1 MKTIFVST
9 FITVSMAFSGIAM
22 AQSQSANNT
31 SQSGSAASVYNNSHN
46 PKQAPGA
53 IAPGLTA
60 SGATCLG
67 STSFGGSFSGFGLVF
82 GTTTAERYCNARED
96 AKYIQGLTG
105 NNHAAKERLCDTPE
119 IAAAFARA
127 GQPCA
132 NRGRV
137 INTASAA
144 STTRSAAAPTNRVVR
159 SFKNM
164 KECQRYV
171 RSNPGSGLQ
180 CRAR

>member
-1 MKTIFVST
+1 MKYTFTSIFAAVSL
-9 FITVSMAFSGIAM
+9 AFTGAAM

-31 SQSGSAASVYNNSHN
+31 SQSGSSASVYNNSNN

-119 IAAAFARA
+119 IAAAFARS

-132 NRGRV
+132 NRGGYV
-137 INTASAA
+137 NTAST
-144 STTRSAAAPTNRVVR
+144 SGNVRQAAAPVNKVVR
-159 SFKNM
+159 SFKSM
-164 KECQRYV
+164 KECQKYV
-171 RSNPGSGLQ
+171 RNNPGSGLA
-180 CRAR
+180 CRTR